1 MTKTGDED
9 PRESR
14 FARMARERQAD
25 RAAGRPERGLFTG
38 RGRRSRAA
46 ADRDE
51 AVAQRAAAD
60 DAVADDAVADD
71 AVADGTRRRDQWED
85 DDQPARP
92 QTGMKRSVMR
102 AIRQIPSYLR
112 LLLGVLIDGR
122 VSKVDRLLVVAAVAY
137 MVSPLDFIPDL
148 IPFLGE
154 VDDVYLLVVALQR
167 LLENAG
173 RHVLLDHWHG
183 DPDALEETSLSTLL
197 RAAGFFLPARLRRR
211 LWLRPRPSRA
221 PSQAAPPCRRSQSRA
236 RRRRSPAASRSGRGP
251 PCGRR

>member
-1 MTKTGDED
+1 MTMTGDED

-51 AVAQRAAAD
+51 AIAQPAAAE
-60 DAVADDAVADD
+60 DAVADE
-71 AVADGTRRRDQWED
+71 TRRRDAWGE

-112 LLLGVLIDGR
+112 LMFGLLLDGR

-173 RHVLLDHWHG
+173 RRVLLDHWRG
-183 DPDALEETSLSTLL
+183 DPEALEATSLSTLL

-211 LWLRPRPSRA
+211 L
-221 PSQAAPPCRRSQSRA
+221 RRMA
-236 RRRRSPAASRSGRGP
+236 
-251 PCGRR
+251 GRR

>member
-1 MTKTGDED
+1 
-9 PRESR
+9 
-14 FARMARERQAD
+14 MARERKAD

-38 RGRRSRAA
+38 RGRRSRTAD
-46 ADRDE
+46 DRDE
-51 AVAQRAAAD
+51 AAPDQAADEALEDEAMAD
-60 DAVADDAVADD
+60 DA
-71 AVADGTRRRDQWED
+71 RRDQGWDED
-85 DDQPARP
+85 DTPPSRP

-112 LLLGVLIDGR
+112 LMFGLLLDGR
-122 VSKVDRLLVVAAVAY
+122 VSKVDRLLVVAAAAY

-173 RHVLLDHWHG
+173 RHVLLDHWRG
-183 DPDALEETSLSTLL
+183 DPDDLEATSLSTLL

-211 LWLRPRPSRA
+211 L
-221 PSQAAPPCRRSQSRA
+221 RRMA
-236 RRRRSPAASRSGRGP
+236 
-251 PCGRR
+251 GRR

>member
-1 MTKTGDED
+1 MTMTGDED

-51 AVAQRAAAD
+51 AIAQPAVAE
-60 DAVADDAVADD
+60 DAVADE
-71 AVADGTRRRDQWED
+71 TRRRDAWEED
-85 DDQPARP
+85 DEPARP

-112 LLLGVLIDGR
+112 LMFGLLLDGR

-173 RHVLLDHWHG
+173 RRVLLDHWRG
-183 DPDALEETSLSTLL
+183 DPEALEATSLSTLL

-211 LWLRPRPSRA
+211 L
-221 PSQAAPPCRRSQSRA
+221 RRMA
-236 RRRRSPAASRSGRGP
+236 
-251 PCGRR
+251 GRR

>member
-1 MTKTGDED
+1 MTMTGDED

-14 FARMARERQAD
+14 FARKARERQAD

-51 AVAQRAAAD
+51 AIAQPAVAE
-60 DAVADDAVADD
+60 DAVADE
-71 AVADGTRRRDQWED
+71 TRRRDAWEED
-85 DDQPARP
+85 DEPARP

-112 LLLGVLIDGR
+112 LMFGLLLDGR

-173 RHVLLDHWHG
+173 RRVLLDHWRG
-183 DPDALEETSLSTLL
+183 DPEALEATSLSTLL

-211 LWLRPRPSRA
+211 L
-221 PSQAAPPCRRSQSRA
+221 RRMA
-236 RRRRSPAASRSGRGP
+236 
-251 PCGRR
+251 GRR